1 MSIQK
6 ETVVSPINIVMAFEL
21 FCACAVLIFKKK
33 VNNKMHTMFYRGK
46 CIVNMND
53 IKIYP

>member
-21 FCACAVLIFKKK
+21 FCACGVLIFEKK
-33 VNNKMHTMFYRGK
+33 VNNKMHTMFYREK

>member
-21 FCACAVLIFKKK
+21 FCACGVLIFEKK
-33 VNNKMHTMFYRGK
+33 VNNKRGQENGK
-46 CIVNMND
+46 ANGIN
-53 IKIYP
+53 Y